1 MVDFLKTMGQGI
13 LYTLLAPF
21 LLVIVIVY
29 AIYCFFVFFFM
40 FVKRIVMFFQGEDM
54 SREMKIDR
62 AARMHLNNQ
71 DELMEKK
78 QEEMNNPTIT
88 QTNIIKEEKTTIIQP
103 LIIQTDEQGN
113 VKKVQYISPTPTT
126 MPNIENQIPQI
137 EENKVIE
144 NEEEKEGDQ

>member
-1 MVDFLKTMGQGI
+1 MIDFLKTMGQGI

-88 QTNIIKEEKTTIIQP
+88 QTKIIKEEKTTIIQP

>member
-62 AARMHLNNQ
+62 AAHMHLKNQ

-144 NEEEKEGDQ
+144 NAEEKEGDQ

>member
-62 AARMHLNNQ
+62 AAHMHLNNQ

-144 NEEEKEGDQ
+144 NAEEKEGDQ

>member
-40 FVKRIVMFFQGEDM
+40 FIKRIVMFFQGEDM